1 MNIGEAA
8 RVTGVSA
15 KMIRYYESI
24 ELIPEAVRSESGYR
38 NYTDSDLNT
47 LRFIKRA
54 RGLGFSVEQMTE
66 LLALWRD
73 RHRASADVK
82 AMALAHVAALEAK
95 AEALQAMSRALKH
108 LADHCHGDDRPDC
121 PIINDL
127 AEAKEPVPLKGRVAA
142 ARTLDR
148 FSHNQR
154 VSAGASRR

>member
-8 RVTGVSA
+8 RDSGVSA

-24 ELIPEAVRSESGYR
+24 GLIAKAVRSETGYR
-38 NYTDSDLNT
+38 NYSDGDVNT

-54 RGLGFSVEQMTE
+54 RNLGFSVDQMTE

-95 AEALQAMSRALKH
+95 AEELQAMSRALKH
-108 LADHCHGDDRPDC
+108 LASHCHGDDRPDC
-121 PIINDL
+121 PIIDVL
-127 AEAKEPVPLKGRVAA
+127 ADAKEPVSLNGQARAGRGPNA
-142 ARTLDR
+142 
-148 FSHNQR
+148 FSHNPR
-154 VSAGASRR
+154 RSSGAERR